1 MGKYTELQR
10 AAAARQR
17 RFEQRIEENCRVSG
31 HGRPA
36 TRREF
41 LARGL
46 IAGTATVFLPSIA
59 TLLAREVH
67 AQTGCQTASGAG
79 MLGAGKIPFLAIDQA
94 GGANIAGSNVMVGKA
109 GGQLD
114 FLDAAGYAKLG
125 LPTAI
130 LPQTIGVDTT
140 FGLAMHRNSALLRGL
155 LSKTSAGTRANTNGF
170 VVPAR
175 SENDTGN
182 NPHNPIYGIARAGAN
197 GEFVATIGSQ
207 NTESGGNSAA
217 PTSMVTADLRPTKV
231 SSRTEAM
238 GLVGGATNTFPNGR
252 VAQAAATLSALKL
265 GKIGETQATKDLVQC
280 GFDKT
285 TATLN
290 TTITPAQLDPNT
302 DTLLQAIFPGTELT
316 QNADF
321 RKAAAAMKVVING
334 FGGAGTISFGG
345 RDYHQNPR
353 PDTDT
358 KDFVIG
364 QVVGASL
371 EYAAQL
377 GKPLMVY
384 VFSDGSVSAD
394 TSTAEDDGN
403 GTTKYRWQSDD
414 SQTAASF
421 VLVYSPT
428 ARPALRNGAASQQL
442 GAFKATGAIDTASSP
457 FANSVTQLA
466 EMVVLNYLALHG
478 EEAKFN
484 TVLTNPGLGTGAAV
498 APYIAFNRIV

>member
-67 AQTGCQTASGAG
+67 AQTGCQTASGVG

-285 TATLN
+285 TAPDEIAVFGQAKADVDFVGGTDRVRYRIPV
-290 TTITPAQLDPNT
+290 TASGPFTIDVELRYQSIAFRCAQNLERYDAPEPKRFVSYYAET
-302 DTLLQAIFPGTELT
+302 
-316 QNADF
+316 
-321 RKAAAAMKVVING
+321 AAGSSVVI
-334 FGGAGTISFGG
+334 
-345 RDYHQNPR
+345 
-353 PDTDT
+353 
-358 KDFVIG
+358 
-364 QVVGASL
+364 ASTR
-371 EYAAQL
+371 
-377 GKPLMVY
+377 V
-384 VFSDGSVSAD
+384 
-394 TSTAEDDGN
+394 
-403 GTTKYRWQSDD
+403 
-414 SQTAASF
+414 
-421 VLVYSPT
+421 
-428 ARPALRNGAASQQL
+428 
-442 GAFKATGAIDTASSP
+442 AT
-457 FANSVTQLA
+457 
-466 EMVVLNYLALHG
+466 
-478 EEAKFN
+478 
-484 TVLTNPGLGTGAAV
+484 
-498 APYIAFNRIV
+498 R